1 MLIWLKLEVSMFHHS
16 VTEFIFN
23 CIKWNYLDL
32 WPAYKTWPWY
42 QSLICSNFLSVFLSL
57 KYWAQ
62 SCEWCNK
69 NSLTVDFGSYIYL
82 GQNFEIPHS
91 SENENLLCA
100 CMSKTLINCLQLF
113 WTKPSGTATLRKLKA
128 INNNHTFSN
137 LYLLMLPSHATS
149 QVGLIVLHSIR
160 SLCADVGCAFPSGGS
175 VDKSLQ
181 EIQKNHETSIKTY
194 QKSPLYRTKRVI
206 KSKKKNV

>member
-69 NSLTVDFGSYIYL
+69 NSLTVEFGSYIYL

-100 CMSKTLINCLQLF
+100 CMSKTLINCLQMF

-137 LYLLMLPSHATS
+137 LYIVPLDVTFTRNFSGRAHSAALHPQLMCRCGLCLPQWRVGG
-149 QVGLIVLHSIR
+149 QVSTR
-160 SLCADVGCAFPSGGS
+160 NSE
-175 VDKSLQ
+175 KSW
-181 EIQKNHETSIKTY
+181 N
-194 QKSPLYRTKRVI
+194 
-206 KSKKKNV
+206 